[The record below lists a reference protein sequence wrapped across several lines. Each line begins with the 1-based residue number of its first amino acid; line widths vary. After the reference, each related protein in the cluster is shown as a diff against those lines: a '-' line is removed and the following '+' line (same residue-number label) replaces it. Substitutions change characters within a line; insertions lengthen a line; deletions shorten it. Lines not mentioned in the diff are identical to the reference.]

1 MRVLKPVFGEMV
13 FPYLLKFPF
22 MAGAT
27 GVLPIVS
34 LTHDGMLQYLKLS
47 LSRKQMGHFG
57 HIAAGCWIMWANSL
71 MKTKFLNYWVDCG
84 LNQECIAPPG
94 ATKRNCNFTLGPYK
108 RSGVFIGCHRF
119 DQSAMS
125 MILIREF
132 GLNVWDLVVHREEE
146 KKFLL

>member
-1 MRVLKPVFGEMV
+1 
-13 FPYLLKFPF
+13 
-22 MAGAT
+22 
-27 GVLPIVS
+27 
-34 LTHDGMLQYLKLS
+34 
-47 LSRKQMGHFG
+47 
-57 HIAAGCWIMWANSL
+57 MWANSL

-94 ATKRNCNFTLGPYK
+94 AMKRTCNFTLAPYK

-132 GLNVWDLVVHREEE
+132 GLNVWDLVVHREDE
-146 KKFLL
+146 KKVLIVKRAVVTHELVKYCDKSNSTG